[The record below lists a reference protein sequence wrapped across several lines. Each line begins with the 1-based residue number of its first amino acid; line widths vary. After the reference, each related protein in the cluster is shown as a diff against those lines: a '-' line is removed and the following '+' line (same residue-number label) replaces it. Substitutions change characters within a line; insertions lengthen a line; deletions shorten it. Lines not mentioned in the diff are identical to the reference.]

1 MSKNA
6 VVRLNRKIRRN
17 VGKARHTKLDAAIF
31 KDDATYLYYRS
42 GMVHK
47 LLSHGFVK
55 FEAAYRER
63 MKLDL
68 LEHGFI
74 ETNDGRY
81 FIRGNLTLERFDRLF
96 PKSKIGVV
104 PDTQGKHK

>member
-1 MSKNA
+1 
-6 VVRLNRKIRRN
+6 
-17 VGKARHTKLDAAIF
+17 
-31 KDDATYLYYRS
+31 
-42 GMVHK
+42 
-47 LLSHGFVK
+47 
-55 FEAAYRER
+55 

-81 FIRGNLTLERFDRLF
+81 FIRGNLTLERFDHLF